1 MTTTEGLLDP
11 ADLSGPEWD
20 AATDSR
26 VTPHGRRGR
35 RFGDEWPLRR
45 LLIVLLALAGVGV
58 MLYPAAAAWFS
69 DRVHA
74 GEVTAYV
81 DSTGAM
87 TPQQRLALLSEAR
100 AYNATLPDGPLR
112 DPYTFNAS
120 GTATEVGDG
129 VAAYRGALAI
139 GTGGMMGVLEIPEIG
154 VDLPIYHG
162 TSDATLA
169 KGIGHV
175 YGSSLPVGGEGTH
188 TVLTGHSGFVTA
200 TLFND
205 LQQLRKGDLFTITV
219 AGEVLT
225 YRVDQILTVLPN
237 DSDALRRVPGKD
249 YVTLI
254 TCTRTGVNSH
264 RLLVRG
270 ERVPTLQAPGGAEA
284 VRSDVLDP
292 GLPWWAVGMVGTLVG
307 AVVLTLPLRRR
318 RSGLPRH
325 AREPA

>member
-1 MTTTEGLLDP
+1 MTTTESLLDP
-11 ADLSGPEWD
+11 ADAPPAVD
-20 AATDSR
+20 ADDR
-26 VTPHGRRGR
+26 VLPHGRRR
-35 RFGDEWPLRR
+35 RALGDEWPLRR
-45 LLIVLLALAGVGV
+45 LLIVVMAFAGVAV

-87 TPQQRLALLSEAR
+87 TVQERQALLSEAR

-112 DPYTFNAS
+112 DPYTFNAR
-120 GTATEVGDG
+120 GAATEVGDG

-139 GTGGMMGVLEIPEIG
+139 GAGGMMGVLAIPEIG

-169 KGIGHV
+169 KGVGHV

-188 TVLTGHSGFVTA
+188 AVLTGHSGFVTA

-205 LQQLRKGDLFTITV
+205 LQQLRMGDVFTITI

-225 YRVDQILTVLPN
+225 YRVEQILTVLPS

-254 TCTRTGVNSH
+254 TCTPTGVNSH

-270 ERVPTLQAPGGAEA
+270 ERIPTPDGVLDDNAI
-284 VRSDVLDP
+284 RSDVLDP
-292 GLPWWAVGMVGTLVG
+292 GTPWWAVGIVATLVG
-307 AVVLTLPLRRR
+307 AIVLTLPLRRR
-318 RSGLPRH
+318 SRGMPRH
-325 AREPA
+325 ASELG